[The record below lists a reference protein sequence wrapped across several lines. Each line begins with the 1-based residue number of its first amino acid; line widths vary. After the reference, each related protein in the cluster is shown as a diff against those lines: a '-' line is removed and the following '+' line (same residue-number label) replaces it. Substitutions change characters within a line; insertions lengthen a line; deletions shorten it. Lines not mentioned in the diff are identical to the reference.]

1 MRQCDWNLFKL
12 QHQRLNNLVTLK
24 NRQAVLSKVFQQ
36 NHSSLGNISENGS
49 VKFHIKIF
57 QTVAEKT
64 AKNFMGLLYS
74 AAICILYIHDEI
86 GLETQTFICNICN
99 IEAFS

>member
-1 MRQCDWNLFKL
+1 MRLKFVQATTPTFK
-12 QHQRLNNLVTLK
+12 QPSHAE

-36 NHSSLGNISENGS
+36 NHSLLGNISENGS
-49 VKFHIKIF
+49 VKSYIKIF

-74 AAICILYIHDEI
+74 AAICILYIHDEL
-86 GLETQTFICNICN
+86 GLEDPDFHM
-99 IEAFS
+99 